1 MQNLVEVKNFE
12 PELTFKPLDDARF
25 FTAVTEVKKDQDISE
40 IVNNTVKK
48 IESIQNENP
57 GKFLMITVELEGKS
71 DYYNLI
77 LEEELL
83 TSLNEELEYE
93 DLNIIKCINK
103 LKPSTKEDSLEAIES
118 IVTELEGLDIDDLES
133 FINETVFDHFAK
145 KEFKKNLNKK
155 FGILPKSIPLTEQ
168 KLISDEIDEQESSE
182 IINNSKKIAS
192 RIINGLSYKDD

>member
-1 MQNLVEVKNFE
+1 MLY
-12 PELTFKPLDDARF
+12 
-25 FTAVTEVKKDQDISE
+25 I
-40 IVNNTVKK
+40 
-48 IESIQNENP
+48 
-57 GKFLMITVELEGKS
+57 
-71 DYYNLI
+71 YNLI

-83 TSLNEELEYE
+83 TSLNEELEYD

-118 IVTELEGLDIDDLES
+118 IVTELEGLDIDDLEN
-133 FINETVFDHFAK
+133 FINETVFEHLTK

-168 KLISDEIDEQESSE
+168 KVISDEIDEQESSE
-182 IINNSKKIAS
+182 IINNSIKIAS

>member
-1 MQNLVEVKNFE
+1 
-12 PELTFKPLDDARF
+12 
-25 FTAVTEVKKDQDISE
+25 
-40 IVNNTVKK
+40 
-48 IESIQNENP
+48 
-57 GKFLMITVELEGKS
+57 MITVELEGKS

-133 FINETVFDHFAK
+133 FINETVFEHLTK
-145 KEFKKNLNKK
+145 KEFKK
-155 FGILPKSIPLTEQ
+155 I
-168 KLISDEIDEQESSE
+168 
-182 IINNSKKIAS
+182 
-192 RIINGLSYKDD
+192 

>member
-1 MQNLVEVKNFE
+1 MSWSF
-12 PELTFKPLDDARF
+12 LTSV
-25 FTAVTEVKKDQDISE
+25 TA
-40 IVNNTVKK
+40 VKK

-71 DYYNLI
+71 DYHNLI

-133 FINETVFDHFAK
+133 FINETVFDHLTK

-168 KLISDEIDEQESSE
+168 KVISDEIDEQESSE